1 MSKGGVYMEQE
12 TKKRV
17 RRSAEEI
24 TKEKIQRLEAD
35 IKKYEDKVSDLKKQL
50 DGLVN
55 PSVKMKD
62 IKDRIL
68 ELNLPLD
75 EVMKT
80 IDKMGKK

>member
-1 MSKGGVYMEQE
+1 MEQE

-24 TKEKIQRLEAD
+24 TKEKIQRLESD

>member
-1 MSKGGVYMEQE
+1 MEQE